1 MLLILLVF
9 LFVIGFKWMLLAV
22 IAEWHDGKFLS
33 CQGKCPSLISTAL
46 VGWC

>member
-9 LFVIGFKWMLLAV
+9 LFEIGFKWMLWVV
-22 IAEWHDGKFLS
+22 IAEWHDGKLSS
-33 CQGKCPSLISTAL
+33 CQVNDPSLISTAL